1 MCDINKYSVYGIC
14 VDGGMSM
21 EEQVRE
27 LFPGVRLTTLRTDR
41 FHSGFFGIYL
51 LRPLQKE
58 QAARNALLMNVLRRG
73 TRTLPNMEKLSEALD
88 NLYGA
93 SLSPYLL
100 QYGET
105 VSTGF
110 HCEFPDDRFLGG
122 EDCLGRMIAL
132 GGEALLD
139 PATKGGLLRED
150 YVKAEAQNLH
160 DRVASA
166 VNNKRSYAIKR
177 ARQLMFAG
185 EPYGVYPLGEAEDAL
200 RIYYQ
205 SLTKYYREVLQTSP
219 LSLFYCGSAEPSR
232 VEEAARRA
240 FMILPGFGE
249 RVLPEA
255 ATARETGELRHVTEK
270 MEVEQG
276 NLVICFRYRRTGPAD
291 YPALSVF
298 NEIFGGGPASRLFL
312 NVREKRS
319 LCYSVGSGVDRF
331 KEAMLV
337 AAGIDFDRQEETE
350 EAVFAELKRLAE
362 GDIPEEELEAAR
374 RSVATGYLRGL
385 DSPSAICNFRLGQSL
400 LGAGGDLRQY
410 AALSAEVRAEDV
422 AAIAAAMEPG
432 LVYFLRKGAAQ

>member
-1 MCDINKYSVYGIC
+1 MLTPEAK
-14 VDGGMSM
+14 
-21 EEQVRE
+21 QPFE
-27 LFPGVRLTTLRTDR
+27 LKASSIQLEGASAPD
-41 FHSGFFGIYL
+41 Y
-51 LRPLQKE
+51 PLQKKRHSVE
-58 QAARNALLMNVLRRG
+58 YLRTVAHLRP
-73 TRTLPNMEKLSEALD
+73 RT
-88 NLYGA
+88 NL
-93 SLSPYLL
+93 
-100 QYGET
+100 
-105 VSTGF
+105 F
-110 HCEFPDDRFLGG
+110 
-122 EDCLGRMIAL
+122 
-132 GGEALLD
+132 
-139 PATKGGLLRED
+139 
-150 YVKAEAQNLH
+150 
-160 DRVASA
+160 SA
-166 VNNKRSYAIKR
+166 VFRIRSVAAFAIHSFFQER
-177 ARQLMFAG
+177 GF
-185 EPYGVYPLGEAEDAL
+185 VYVNTP
-200 RIYYQ
+200 
-205 SLTKYYREVLQTSP
+205 
-219 LSLFYCGSAEPSR
+219 
-232 VEEAARRA
+232 

-255 ATARETGELRHVTEK
+255 APARETGELRHVTEE

-422 AAIAAAMEPG
+422 AAIAAAMAPG